1 MATADLLVLP
11 SLDNRPRGRVPAHQK
26 LLKRHNLALVL
37 REIAGGENPTRAQI
51 AARSGLTKATVSALV
66 EILRDAGLI
75 IEGDPTKGQLGRPG
89 SPFRLNPRGPVGLG
103 IEINFDYVSS
113 CVVDLI
119 GEMRFRRV
127 TISDNRHLDATA
139 ILQSAAHNAAW
150 TCAEAESSGLRVAGM
165 GIGVPGLVDRDGIL
179 LRVPKIPSLQ
189 NVPVAELVSEM
200 LDIEFQEKNCD
211 NDANLAALAEFWF
224 RQDAD
229 LQNFVRVSAEPGVGA
244 GIVVGGK
251 LVRGVRGLA
260 GEIGHVVVD
269 PDGPSCSCGG
279 RGCLAQV
286 AGYEALL
293 RAAGVRWPVE
303 ATMHGPE
310 AVAAPLLHRATV
322 GDEPTLA
329 ALARAGRA
337 LGLALSALVNI
348 VDVPTVVLGGL
359 YAELAPWLLEPIRAE
374 LCSRVLVEYS
384 HNTPVDVR
392 LSNLGMDATLR
403 GAAAWTV
410 QRIIEDPA
418 AWSPAAL
425 ALVD

>member
-1 MATADLLVLP
+1 VATADLVVLP
-11 SLDNRPRGRVPAHQK
+11 SLDSRPRGRVPAHQK
-26 LLKRHNLALVL
+26 LLKRHNLALVM

-51 AARSGLTKATVSALV
+51 AARIGLTKATVSALV
-66 EILRDAGLI
+66 EILRDAGLVV
-75 IEGDPTKGQLGRPG
+75 EGDPTKGQLGRPG

-113 CVVDLI
+113 CIVDLT

-127 TISDNRHLDATA
+127 TISDNRLLDAPA
-139 ILQSAAHNAAW
+139 ILQVAAHNAMG

-165 GIGVPGLVDRDGIL
+165 GIGVPGLVDRNGIL

-211 NDANLAALAEFWF
+211 NEANLAALAEFWF
-224 RQDAD
+224 RQDTG
-229 LQNFVRVSAEPGVGA
+229 LQNFVRVSAETGVGA

-286 AGYEALL
+286 AGHEALL
-293 RAAGVRWPVE
+293 RAAGVRWRAV
-303 ATMHGPE
+303 AMHGPE
-310 AVAAPLLHRATV
+310 AAAAPLLRRATL
-322 GDEPTLA
+322 GDEATLA

-359 YAELAPWLLEPIRAE
+359 YAELAPWLLEPVKAE
-374 LCSRVLVEYS
+374 LHSRVLVEYS
-384 HNTPVDVR
+384 HDTPVDVR
-392 LSNLGMDATLR
+392 LSSLGMDATVR

-410 QRIIEDPA
+410 QRIIDDPA

>member
-1 MATADLLVLP
+1 
-11 SLDNRPRGRVPAHQK
+11 
-26 LLKRHNLALVL
+26 
-37 REIAGGENPTRAQI
+37 
-51 AARSGLTKATVSALV
+51 
-66 EILRDAGLI
+66 
-75 IEGDPTKGQLGRPG
+75 
-89 SPFRLNPRGPVGLG
+89 
-103 IEINFDYVSS
+103 
-113 CVVDLI
+113 
-119 GEMRFRRV
+119 
-127 TISDNRHLDATA
+127 
-139 ILQSAAHNAAW
+139 
-150 TCAEAESSGLRVAGM
+150 M
-165 GIGVPGLVDRDGIL
+165 GIGVPGLVDHNGIL

-224 RQDAD
+224 RQDTG

-269 PDGPSCSCGG
+269 PDGPPCTCGG
-279 RGCLAQV
+279 RGCLAQL

-293 RAAGVRWPVE
+293 RAAGMRGPAGAAV
-303 ATMHGPE
+303 HGPE
-310 AVAAPLLHRATV
+310 AAAAPLLRRATL
-322 GDEPTLA
+322 GDEATLA

-348 VDVPTVVLGGL
+348 VDIPTVVLGGL

-374 LCSRVLVEYS
+374 LHGRVLVEHSY
-384 HNTPVDVR
+384 NTPVDVR
-392 LSNLGMDATLR
+392 LSSLGMDATLR

-410 QRIIEDPA
+410 QRILEDPA